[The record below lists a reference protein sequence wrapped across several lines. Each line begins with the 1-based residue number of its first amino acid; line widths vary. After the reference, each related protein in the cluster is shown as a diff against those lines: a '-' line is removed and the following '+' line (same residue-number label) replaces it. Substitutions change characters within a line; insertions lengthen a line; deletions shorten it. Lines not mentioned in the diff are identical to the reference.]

1 MSKIKNVGILDVRDI
16 KEVLAKDITE
26 IANVGMFIESD
37 ESQIFLKNCEKVN
50 IGSTIRIPKDIKVI
64 TQNENVILD
73 KDYLEGF
80 LEPVVILINGSL
92 IIKKD
97 VDAKLI
103 NEKIYAIVVNGELVC
118 TKKLA
123 GVIQSKGTINGGMF
137 RYNNDYEF
145 IDGNINFTNRFLKG
159 LKPNSK
165 LAFKKLFIV
174 EEVNKNLLEE
184 KIADIQVL
192 DKLIIASEY
201 EKGISELIC
210 DYYEV
215 DKVIVPMM
223 AKTAKYI
230 DDNIHIDE
238 SSIKK
243 YDHSFI
249 YVNGEVEIS
258 LNEDIEFDQYI
269 QYLICDTVICNEKTY
284 NMIKDSLSEDVNV
297 EIINGRLLK
306 NLGKIVLSGELEE
319 DVTIKN
325 MGKLIFEEDF
335 NYDKLKSIVNYGII
349 EVPEGKMDIVK
360 IKLKQNYGK
369 IKIAGEKQVEASNDE
384 KTLYENVA
392 ELKL

>member
-258 LNEDIEFDQYI
+258 LNEDIAFDQYI